1 MEAFEMSTPIPYLD
15 CIILAAAV
23 YPSGF
28 SHSLFRSW
36 KGTPREVSSAFLFVL
51 ALPFVFVVVALA
63 AVYPQVFAFRGAS
76 GPMFAAAVLLVP
88 VALLMEY
95 CVHALESYRLTGSF
109 PRGIAVQRFWRRRL
123 SPTDH
128 LLLMLVVVG
137 EEIFYRGFWL
147 AILLGSFS
155 FPSWVA
161 VGVSSLAYGV
171 NHLAFGRGSVI
182 SKTVVGILYSSL
194 YLFGGKS
201 LWLPI
206 VSHGLQNVT
215 LLMLAKKRH
224 A

>member
-1 MEAFEMSTPIPYLD
+1 MEAFEMITPIPYLD
-15 CIILAAAV
+15 CVILAASV

-28 SHSLFRSW
+28 SYSLFRSW
-36 KGTPREVSSAFLFVL
+36 KGMPREVSSAFLLVL
-51 ALPFVFVVVALA
+51 ALPFVCVVVALA

-76 GPMFAAAVLLVP
+76 APMFAAAVFLVPTALLV
-88 VALLMEY
+88 EY
-95 CVHALESYRLTGSF
+95 CVHALESYQLTGRF

-147 AILLGSFS
+147 AILQGSFS
-155 FPSWVA
+155 FPSWLA
-161 VGVSSLAYGV
+161 LGVSSLVYGV
-171 NHLAFGRGSVI
+171 NHLAFGRASVI
-182 SKTVVGILYSSL
+182 SKTAVGILYGSL
-194 YLFGGKS
+194 YLFGGRS

-215 LLMLAKKRH
+215 LIMLAKEKH